1 MNLRKSSYF
10 KPLCLLVAALFTG
23 QCISIEKKLVSTE
36 EKVIENGSQAY
47 IFELEKIKTPSTEDP
62 TVEYKIVKFPAKRIE
77 TIFVFEQVKKV
88 NRFFSSLGVVVA
100 SAAIGSIIGQCLI
113 EDACQDFGKP
123 IFGFGIG
130 TLIGVLG
137 SGVVVDMIKKKVDG
151 KKEVKAHAGSHLEKK
166 LNSPPLSLQN
176 FPLEFK
182 WETSGKSN
190 TFKTQTDEQGIVRIN
205 LIADLKMTK
214 FPFDQPLTLFIL
226 YFNPESQ
233 KNGILFID
241 SLGPEK

>member
-10 KPLCLLVAALFTG
+10 KPLCLLVAALFTC

-36 EKVIENGSQAY
+36 EKVIEDESREFIY
-47 IFELEKIKTPSTEDP
+47 ELEKIKAPSAQDP
-62 TVEYKIVKFPAKRIE
+62 TIEYKIVKFPAKRVE
-77 TIFVFEQVKKV
+77 TIFVFEQGKKV
-88 NRFFSSLGVVVA
+88 NRFFSSLGIIVA

-123 IFGFGIG
+123 IFGFVIG
-130 TLIGVLG
+130 TLTGALG

-205 LIADLKMTK
+205 LVTDLKITK
-214 FPFDQPLTLFIL
+214 IPPDRPLTLYIL

-233 KNGILFID
+233 RKGIFND